1 MQNKPGAWKAEI
13 ELEESAATLRFPN
26 GMIGFPEAKQ
36 YVVLN
41 SGGGSI
47 VCFQSLEQA
56 EASFLM
62 TPWDDARLGTPPA
75 LTADQKAA
83 LNYAPAHNILW
94 MVVLNPF
101 ADREWVLANLQAP
114 VALNQDTG
122 LGMQCIQADPS
133 LKLRFRWMAQ
143 PSKTATQAA

>member
-1 MQNKPGAWKAEI
+1 MQNKPSAWKAEI
-13 ELEESAATLRFPN
+13 ELSDDAKPLCFPH

-41 SGGGSI
+41 SGGGNI
-47 VCFQSLEQA
+47 VCFQSLEQT

-62 TPWDDARLGTPPA
+62 TPWDEKRLGPPPTLTP
-75 LTADQKAA
+75 DQRAA
-83 LNYAPAHNILW
+83 LQCASARNLLW

-114 VALNQDTG
+114 VALNQETG
-122 LGMQCIQADPS
+122 LGVQCIQANPN
-133 LKLRFRWMAQ
+133 LALRFRWMPQ
-143 PSKTATQAA
+143 PSKAAKAA